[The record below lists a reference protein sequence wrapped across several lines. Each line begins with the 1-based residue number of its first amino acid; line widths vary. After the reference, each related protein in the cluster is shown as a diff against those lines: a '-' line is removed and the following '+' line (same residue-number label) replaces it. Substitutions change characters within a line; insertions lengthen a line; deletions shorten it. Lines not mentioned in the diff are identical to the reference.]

1 MIAVVALMLLVCLA
15 VPAGLAWRLWRLDEP
30 GRLTWLI
37 VLVETAVFLALIL
50 LLGRWDMAGL
60 WSRAVLVGA
69 IVAAALVSALRHA
82 RRPWLAAGGPP
93 ILQSHGH
100 RLLSL
105 ALAGLAL
112 AYVASGVVARDRP
125 HALVF
130 PLDGGRFVV
139 AQGGGI
145 GILNHHS
152 GHRAQ
157 RHAVDITAVGA
168 SGFRASGLLPQDP
181 ARYAIF
187 GRPVISPCEGTVV
200 AAVAGLPDL
209 SPPQADRNNP
219 AGNHVVLACG
229 GLLVELAH
237 LRKGSVA
244 VETGTPIRVGDA
256 VGLVG
261 NSGNSTEPHLHIHAV
276 DAASGEGVRMSFDGA
291 VPVRNSVWRR

>member
-1 MIAVVALMLLVCLA
+1 MIAVVALMLFVCLA

-30 GRLTWLI
+30 GRLPWLI
-37 VLVETAVFLALIL
+37 VLAETAVFLALIL

-60 WSRAVLVGA
+60 WSRVVLVWA
-69 IVAAALVSALRHA
+69 VVVAAVVSLARHA

-125 HALVF
+125 HALAF
-130 PLDGGRFVV
+130 PLDGGHFVV
-139 AQGGGI
+139 AQGGSI
-145 GILNHHS
+145 GILNHHNS
-152 GHRAQ
+152 HRAQ

-181 ARYAIF
+181 VRYAIF
-187 GRPVISPCEGTVV
+187 GKPVISPCNGTVA
-200 AAVAGLPDL
+200 AAVDGLPDL

-219 AGNHVVLACG
+219 AGNHVVLACD

-237 LRKGSVA
+237 LRKRSVA
-244 VETGTPIRVGDA
+244 VETGKPIRIGDA
-256 VGLVG
+256 VGQVG

-276 DAASGEGVRMSFDGA
+276 DMASGEGVRMSFDGA